1 MVHRPVRLSLR
12 KENRFL
18 KGRCH
23 GWFYCALF
31 VGAAGCLG
39 VSPLAYAQD
48 VSQRVDGFS
57 LEGFNEN
64 GERAWDLSGDNAN
77 LQGDTI
83 MISNV
88 DANTYGQ
95 QEVNLKARRG
105 KVDKKNGNVYLQDD
119 VVITTAN
126 GSQLKTNSLDWA
138 KQESVVRTEDEAEI
152 IQETIQAKGV
162 GLTAHPELNTAQ
174 LERDVVIKAQAQ
186 DLNADKQEIVI
197 KCDGPM
203 ELDQQQ
209 NVATLQEN
217 VVAVRGD
224 QVLKADKVEIHFSPE
239 TKKIETII
247 CTDNVSVQRGENIS
261 YADKAVYS
269 AADQKVIF
277 VGRPKLIMT
286 TDDGDSSFF

>member
-1 MVHRPVRLSLR
+1 MDHAGFRSFFMVRPFPGR
-12 KENRFL
+12 KR
-18 KGRCH
+18 
-23 GWFYCALF
+23 WSWY
-31 VGAAGCLG
+31 G
-39 VSPLAYAQD
+39 VSLAVMLWCGMSPVPVHAQE

-64 GERAWDLSGDNAN
+64 GDRAWDVSGDNAD

-83 MISNV
+83 TISNV
-88 DANTYGQ
+88 DANAYGQ

-105 KVDKKNGNVYLQDD
+105 QVDKKSGNVYLQED
-119 VVITTAN
+119 VVITTAD
-126 GSQLKTNSLDWA
+126 GRQLKTDSLDWA
-138 KQESVVRTEDEAEI
+138 KHESVVRTEDEAEI

-162 GLTAHPELNTAQ
+162 GLTARPELNTAQ
-174 LERDVVIKAQAQ
+174 LDRDVVIKAQAQ
-186 DLNADKQEIVI
+186 DLSAEKQEIVI

-209 NVATLQEN
+209 NMATLREN

-224 QVLKADKVEIHFSPE
+224 QVLKADKVEVRFSPE

-247 CTDNVSVQRGENIS
+247 CIDNVSVQRGDNIS
-261 YADKAVYS
+261 YADKAIYS

-286 TDDGDSSFF
+286 TEDGDASFF